1 MGATTADEP
10 VIHNR
15 LALRATKKT
24 FLIKESLIKSNYFK
38 LVKTAD
44 IFPEDRR
51 NSATITTHFEENCDR
66 FSGA

>member
-1 MGATTADEP
+1 
-10 VIHNR
+10 
-15 LALRATKKT
+15 LL
-24 FLIKESLIKSNYFK
+24 KEGLIKSNYFK

-51 NSATITTHFEENCDR
+51 NSATITTHFEENSDR

>member
-1 MGATTADEP
+1 MFRNL
-10 VIHNR
+10 V
-15 LALRATKKT
+15 
-24 FLIKESLIKSNYFK
+24 KESLIKSNYFK

-51 NSATITTHFEENCDR
+51 NSATITTHFEKNSDR

>member
-1 MGATTADEP
+1 MTC
-10 VIHNR
+10 HY
-15 LALRATKKT
+15 RASTEGFNLT
-24 FLIKESLIKSNYFK
+24 LKETLIKSNYFK

-51 NSATITTHFEENCDR
+51 NSATITTHFEENSDR